1 MLLGM
6 SNYIK
11 VNNFG
16 KIKKKQ
22 NPSSVQYFFPT
33 LKKNFLKSAFL
44 FHTLKP
50 T

>member
-16 KIKKKQ
+16 QRKKRKNKNKKKK
-22 NPSSVQYFFPT
+22 PLKWSVFFFPT
-33 LKKNFLKSAFL
+33 LKKNF
-44 FHTLKP
+44 
-50 T
+50 